1 MNPNWYFPDS
11 SGGGSGTLQSEVV
24 ALEVSSDMRNISYS
38 AVGIS
43 SYIAKAVDVEG
54 NPSGEIF
61 LNSSDVKN
69 NGTTT
74 ITVEWN
80 VSFVGVIQLILFY

>member
-1 MNPNWYFPDS
+1 MDPSWYFSDS
-11 SGGGSGTLQSEVV
+11 RGGGALQSEVV
-24 ALEVSSDMRNISYS
+24 ELEVSSDMRNISYS

-43 SYIAKAVDVEG
+43 SYLVKAVDKEG
-54 NPSGEIF
+54 NYSEEIF

-80 VSFVGVIQLILFY
+80 VPFVGVIQLILFY